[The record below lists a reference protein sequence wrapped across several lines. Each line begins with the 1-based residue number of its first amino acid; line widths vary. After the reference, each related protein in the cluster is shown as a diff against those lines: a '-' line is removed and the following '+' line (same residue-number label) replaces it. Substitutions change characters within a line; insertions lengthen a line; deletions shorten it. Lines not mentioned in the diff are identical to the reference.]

1 MSPNKPRNFTFADI
15 DQENSIFDLEKLAQ
29 FPNAKQEIFTLNIN
43 KKRFTFKKED
53 SLGSGGYGQVCAY
66 SLNGS
71 KEEITNLQ

>member
-15 DQENSIFDLEKLAQ
+15 DHENSIFDLAQ
-29 FPNAKQEIFTLNIN
+29 FPNPKQEIFTLNIN
-43 KKRFTFKKED
+43 KKRFIFKKED